1 MLIDATIWDKET
13 KQSKNNAI
21 LYYEVLLSW

>member
-1 MLIDATIWDKET
+1 MLVDAMIWDKET